1 MLLSIIF
8 ALTLAHA
15 PSAIRLPKRKE
26 VSDQKMAAESTYWGF
41 FATLASH
48 SVSTESKTYVSQ

>member
-1 MLLSIIF
+1 
-8 ALTLAHA
+8 
-15 PSAIRLPKRKE
+15 
-26 VSDQKMAAESTYWGF
+26 MAAESTYWGF